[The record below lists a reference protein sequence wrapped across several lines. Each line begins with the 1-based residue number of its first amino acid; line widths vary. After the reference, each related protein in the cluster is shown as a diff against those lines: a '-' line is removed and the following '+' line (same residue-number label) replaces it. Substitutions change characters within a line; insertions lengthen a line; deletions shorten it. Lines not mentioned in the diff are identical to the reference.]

1 MKVILKEDLK
11 NMGTM
16 GQIIDVSDGYA
27 RNFLVPRGF
36 AVEANVKNIKS
47 LEHAKRTI
55 QEKARKIKNEAADLS
70 KRIGDLKLVI
80 KAKSGEEGKLFGA
93 VTAMDIAESLKNAG
107 IGIEIDKKKIVLDE
121 PIKRIGTYSVGLKVH
136 SEVTAQVNVE
146 VVAEE
151 A

>member
-1 MKVILKEDLK
+1 MKVILREDVK
-11 NMGTM
+11 NMGAM

-27 RNFLVPRGF
+27 RNFLVPKGL
-36 AVEANVKNIKS
+36 ALEANMKNIKS
-47 LEHAKRTI
+47 LEHAKRII
-55 QEKARKIKNEAADLS
+55 QEKAKKIKNEASDLS
-70 KRIGDLKLVI
+70 NKIGNISLVI

-93 VTAMDIAESLKNAG
+93 VTAMDIAEAIKNTGA
-107 IGIEIDKKKIVLDE
+107 GIEIDKKKILLDE
-121 PIKRIGTYSVGLKVH
+121 PIKRLGTYSVGLKLH